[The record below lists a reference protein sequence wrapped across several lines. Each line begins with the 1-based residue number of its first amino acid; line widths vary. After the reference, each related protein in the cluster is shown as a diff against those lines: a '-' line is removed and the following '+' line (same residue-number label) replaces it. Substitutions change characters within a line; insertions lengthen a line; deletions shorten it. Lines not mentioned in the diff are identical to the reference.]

1 MPPLRYREVS
11 LDSDPLAE
19 EDADTRE
26 LRRMMTDLPTPAIE
40 RRLSTVTRNGNVVRR
55 QAR

>member
-19 EDADTRE
+19 EDRDTRE
-26 LRRMMTDLPTPAIE
+26 LRRMMTDLPTPALE
-40 RRLSTVTRNGNVVRR
+40 RRESTVTPNGNVVRR